1 MLFRSKPN
9 AELSAVLSKLLKD
22 PTVVVLTEK
31 TSNFSNPKAIGAI
44 DCLMAPLELE
54 PNNQTD
60 LQPDLLITTGGM
72 VVSKKIKFFLREH
85 KAKHHFHLGETSA
98 NDTFFYLTAHLDAP
112 AAATLNSL
120 KTVKR
125 ATTNQGCYHTTTDTF
140 KQLLVI

>member
-1 MLFRSKPN
+1 MDKAKRKMILVGVSKPN

-85 KAKHHFHLGETSA
+85 KQSITS
-98 NDTFFYLTAHLDAP
+98 T
-112 AAATLNSL
+112 
-120 KTVKR
+120 
-125 ATTNQGCYHTTTDTF
+125 
-140 KQLLVI
+140 